1 MKRYFKFLIIA
12 TSILTAVIVDPPS
25 GNIPG
30 QTGTIIPAPGQ
41 PPIIVVFPGGG
52 K

>member
-1 MKRYFKFLIIA
+1 MKLGNVIFLFVA
-12 TSILTAVIVDPPS
+12 ILFLSGIWPP
-25 GNIPG
+25 GIPRP
-30 QTGTIIPAPGQ
+30 IDKPISGQ

>member
-1 MKRYFKFLIIA
+1 MKKKISKLLFVMIFVLSG
-12 TSILTAVIVDPPS
+12 TWPP
-25 GNIPG
+25 
-30 QTGTIIPAPGQ
+30 GTRGPIGKQIHVPGQ